1 MSARIVTFG
10 EALAT
15 ATVDEVGILTR
26 ATVAGA
32 ELNTAVGLAR
42 LGHDVAWASR
52 LGDDAFAGLVRETLR
67 AERIDDRLVVAAPG
81 EQTGLIVKQR
91 LDDGDIRSEHYRATS
106 AASRLRSDDLPAAA
120 LDGADWLHATCITPA
135 LGAGPKG
142 LFENVLHE
150 ASMRGIPI
158 SLDANHRP
166 QLMSEDALRAVV
178 DDWLDVV
185 DTFFC
190 NEDEAR
196 ILTGTTSTEAA
207 VDDLARRGPR
217 VVVVKLGGRGALAG
231 DADGRRFTP
240 ASVVAEPTH
249 PVGAGDAFAAAWISC
264 TLRGDTVDV
273 ALPIAAWC
281 AARVVADPGDHDGF
295 PRRAELDAFEAARR
309 ELAEAGR

>member
-1 MSARIVTFG
+1 MNGRIVTFG

-15 ATVDEVGILTR
+15 ATVDEAGTLTR

-42 LGHDVAWASR
+42 LGHDIAWASR
-52 LGDDAFAGLVRETLR
+52 LGDDVFAGLVRETLR
-67 AERIDDRLVVAAPG
+67 AEGIDDRLVVAAPG

-91 LDDGDIRSEHYRATS
+91 RDDDIRSEHYRATS

-120 LDGADWLHATCITPA
+120 LDGAGWLHATCITPA

-166 QLMSEDALRAVV
+166 QLMSEDELRAVV

-196 ILTGTTSTEAA
+196 ILTGTTSTDSA
-207 VDDLARRGPR
+207 VDELARRGPR
-217 VVVVKLGGRGALAG
+217 VVVVKLGGRGAMAG
-231 DADGRRFTP
+231 DAAGRRFTP
-240 ASVVAEPTH
+240 ASAVDPPTH

-264 TLRGDTVDV
+264 TLRGYTVDE
-273 ALPIAAWC
+273 ALPVAAWC

-295 PRRAELDAFEAARR
+295 PRRFELDAFEAARR
-309 ELAEAGR
+309 DLAEAGR

>member
-1 MSARIVTFG
+1 MSGRIVTFG

-15 ATVDEVGILTR
+15 TEVDDTGVLGP
-26 ATVAGA
+26 ASVAGA

-42 LGHDVAWASR
+42 LGHDVTWASR

-67 AERIDDRLVVAAPG
+67 AEGIDDRFVVPAPG

-91 LDDGDIRSEHYRATS
+91 REGDDIRSEHYRATS
-106 AASRLRSDDLPAAA
+106 AASRLRSDDLSAAM
-120 LDGADWLHATCITPA
+120 LEGAAWLHATCITPA

-166 QLMSEDALRAVV
+166 QLMTEDELRAVI

-196 ILTGTTSTEAA
+196 VLTGTTSTDAA
-207 VDDLARRGPR
+207 IGALARRGPR
-217 VVVVKLGGRGALAG
+217 VVVVKLGGRGAMAG
-231 DADGRRFTP
+231 DAGGRRFTP
-240 ASVVAEPTH
+240 ASVVAPPTH

-264 TLRGDTVDV
+264 TLRGYTVDA
-273 ALPIAAWC
+273 ALPVSAWC
-281 AARVVADPGDHDGF
+281 AARVVADPRDHGGF
-295 PRRAELDAFEAARR
+295 PRRAELDAFEAAQR
-309 ELAEAGR
+309 EQTEAGR